1 MNDLVYY
8 IIGFIFLFVILPII
22 CFCCHI
28 RSARLEKLCRPL
40 DCDHQRRNAWFA
52 ALHCGRN
59 AETSD
64 IRDNLEDHDRQGN
77 VFTIHDENSR
87 ESRYNDIFFIEPNSV
102 EAARIRA
109 QLEKDDK
116 DLPSYEEVMRMTS
129 MNPPPPTTTTNTAEM
144 GASNASVNTTETRLS
159 VPPYSEIDPNASSTS
174 LNASSLMATATPSSD
189 STLPTHSQ
197 SAPPPLFAA
206 AVVSSSLTQTT
217 SNV

>member
-1 MNDLVYY
+1 MSDYTFVA
-8 IIGFIFLFVILPII
+8 VILII
-22 CFCCHI
+22 VGLLFILTACLYYYRNVEI
-28 RSARLEKLCRPL
+28 
-40 DCDHQRRNAWFA
+40 QRN
-52 ALHCGRN
+52 
-59 AETSD
+59 
-64 IRDNLEDHDRQGN
+64 DRQGN

>member
-1 MNDLVYY
+1 M
-8 IIGFIFLFVILPII
+8 GFFNIYTICAVMVLLILP
-22 CFCCHI
+22 CFCYFGYLAVFK
-28 RSARLEKLCRPL
+28 SSKLEARARERL
-40 DCDHQRRNAWFA
+40 N
-52 ALHCGRN
+52 
-59 AETSD
+59 
-64 IRDNLEDHDRQGN
+64 RQGN

-206 AVVSSSLTQTT
+206 AVVSSSVTQTT

>member
-1 MNDLVYY
+1 MAAESLMALVWYLAWTLFMFF
-8 IIGFIFLFVILPII
+8 FIFGVTFLARRKRI
-22 CFCCHI
+22 
-28 RSARLEKLCRPL
+28 SAER
-40 DCDHQRRNAWFA
+40 QRR
-52 ALHCGRN
+52 
-59 AETSD
+59 
-64 IRDNLEDHDRQGN
+64 DRQGN

-206 AVVSSSLTQTT
+206 AVVSSSVTQTT

>member
-1 MNDLVYY
+1 MSNPSADRDTYAHLVVIFMTVGLCL
-8 IIGFIFLFVILPII
+8 IIAFILVVWRIW
-22 CFCCHI
+22 CMK
-28 RSARLEKLCRPL
+28 SNSQ
-40 DCDHQRRNAWFA
+40 QR
-52 ALHCGRN
+52 
-59 AETSD
+59 
-64 IRDNLEDHDRQGN
+64 DRQGN

>member
-1 MNDLVYY
+1 MKDVLLYLSA
-8 IIGFIFLFVILPII
+8 FFMIFLSCAVV
-22 CFCCHI
+22 CFCLRFSMWIYLEYWSPQLQQHRRRRPCQ
-28 RSARLEKLCRPL
+28 AR
-40 DCDHQRRNAWFA
+40 
-52 ALHCGRN
+52 
-59 AETSD
+59 
-64 IRDNLEDHDRQGN
+64 DRQGN

-206 AVVSSSLTQTT
+206 AVVSSSVTQTT

>member
-1 MNDLVYY
+1 MTDTSEVSSSLS
-8 IIGFIFLFVILPII
+8 ILLTFFTLLIVILVL
-22 CFCCHI
+22 
-28 RSARLEKLCRPL
+28 ALCVY
-40 DCDHQRRNAWFA
+40 NACA
-52 ALHCGRN
+52 KKIQAN
-59 AETSD
+59 
-64 IRDNLEDHDRQGN
+64 DRQGN

>member
-1 MNDLVYY
+1 MY
-8 IIGFIFLFVILPII
+8 I
-22 CFCCHI
+22 
-28 RSARLEKLCRPL
+28 
-40 DCDHQRRNAWFA
+40 
-52 ALHCGRN
+52 
-59 AETSD
+59 SD
-64 IRDNLEDHDRQGN
+64 IIYLTFLMVLLFIIIYKGFSFGSEVNQADGHHFNTTRDSLYYNRHCFARTDRQGN

>member
-1 MNDLVYY
+1 MNILAMYMVV
-8 IIGFIFLFVILPII
+8 FFVIFLGLPVVFLILRFILWFI
-22 CFCCHI
+22 LEYCGFGTEHRRRQAAAQRGQ
-28 RSARLEKLCRPL
+28 RSNNR
-40 DCDHQRRNAWFA
+40 
-52 ALHCGRN
+52 
-59 AETSD
+59 
-64 IRDNLEDHDRQGN
+64 DRQGN

>member
-1 MNDLVYY
+1 MAH
-8 IIGFIFLFVILPII
+8 ILFHNNWESFHTNID
-22 CFCCHI
+22 
-28 RSARLEKLCRPL
+28 SNNK
-40 DCDHQRRNAWFA
+40 
-52 ALHCGRN
+52 
-59 AETSD
+59 
-64 IRDNLEDHDRQGN
+64 RDNDDLEIFDNPSAYMIASFSLLLLYVLILLILVARKRICRKSIATTEDRQGN

>member
-1 MNDLVYY
+1 MSAVANIIIYLVALAIVFAVYQ
-8 IIGFIFLFVILPII
+8 LTILA
-22 CFCCHI
+22 I
-28 RSARLEKLCRPL
+28 RLYKTWRLNREL
-40 DCDHQRRNAWFA
+40 N
-52 ALHCGRN
+52 
-59 AETSD
+59 ES
-64 IRDNLEDHDRQGN
+64 DRQGN

>member
-1 MNDLVYY
+1 MDLFYVYCLDF
-8 IIGFIFLFVILPII
+8 ILLTFAIFLM
-22 CFCCHI
+22 
-28 RSARLEKLCRPL
+28 KLLAKFLC
-40 DCDHQRRNAWFA
+40 N
-52 ALHCGRN
+52 LHC
-59 AETSD
+59 TWVH
-64 IRDNLEDHDRQGN
+64 DNMIPNYVGVGMRDRQGN